1 MNNPRSLLAAD
12 AGKISAMRKQGVDQ
26 CAALAAGARMNRNS
40 RRFVYNNQVVFFE
53 QNGERDLFRDQIKR
67 LNGWLD
73 QDNAIARS
81 DNVARTRHRAVN
93 RDESIA
99 DKRLDSRTRKL
110 VRRIGEKTVQPR
122 AHIRFFNDKFT
133 AVFLCH

>member
-1 MNNPRSLLAAD
+1 
-12 AGKISAMRKQGVDQ
+12 
-26 CAALAAGARMNRNS
+26 MNRNS
-40 RRFVYNNQVVFFE
+40 RRFVYNNHVVVFE

-67 LNGWLD
+67 LNGWFD

-93 RDESIA
+93 CDEPIP

-110 VRRIGEKTVQPR
+110 ARRIGKKTVQPR
-122 AHIRFFNDKFT
+122 AHIRSFNDKFT